1 MKYERLLFVALTLV
15 ALPLLT
21 TACRPVPKAPVI
33 SFTLVPVA
41 DPGGPESLEPIR
53 GAVQNGRSQ
62 DHVLLYS
69 YSADSWWVQPFAA
82 HPYTDLRGDLSW
94 QNSIHLG
101 RQYAA
106 LLVDRSYKP
115 AAKLEILPAAGNGV
129 LAIATTPGTPPEPVT
144 IHFSGYDWD
153 VRQLSSN
160 WGGKL
165 NPYDP
170 GNAWVDAM
178 GFLHLRIVHRDDRWF
193 CADVGLKESLGHG
206 SYSFVLQDVSHL
218 DPAAVLRLYT
228 WDHFKLFDGELG
240 VDISRF
246 GDPDSRNSQ
255 FVVHPSYEPHNI
267 HRFETPPGVATFSFR
282 WQSDNASFE
291 AASGR
296 IGERNRPLAQHVFT
310 SGIPQPAQ
318 EKIHISFYVYGNS
331 HVPMSQP
338 GEVTIERFQYLP

>member
-1 MKYERLLFVALTLV
+1 MKFERLLLVALTSV
-15 ALPLLT
+15 AVLT
-21 TACRPVPKAPVI
+21 TACHSLPKAPTI

-41 DPGGPESLEPIR
+41 DPGGPESLENIR
-53 GAVQNGRSQ
+53 GAVRNGRSQ

-69 YSADSWWVQPFAA
+69 YSAGSWWVQPFASR
-82 HPYTDLRGDLSW
+82 PYTNLTADLRW

-101 RQYAA
+101 QQYAA
-106 LLVDRSYKP
+106 LLVDTAYKP
-115 AAKLEILPAAGNGV
+115 SARLETLPATGNGV
-129 LAIATTPGTPPEPVT
+129 LATATTPGTPPKAVT

-153 VRQLSSN
+153 VRQLSSD

-170 GNAWVDAM
+170 RNVWVDQA
-178 GFLHLRIVHRDDRWF
+178 GFLHLKIARRDDKWF

-206 SYSFVLQDVSHL
+206 LYRFTVQDVTHL

-240 VDISRF
+240 VDVSRF

-267 HRFETPPGVATFSFR
+267 HRFETPPGVTTFSFHWR
-282 WQSDNASFE
+282 PDDASFE
-291 AASGR
+291 ASRG
-296 IGERNRPLAQHVFT
+296 GTVEKSPLLAGHTFT
-310 SGIPQPAQ
+310 SGIPQPGE

-331 HVPMSQP
+331 HTPMKQP
-338 GEVTIERFQYLP
+338 GEVTIERFQYAP